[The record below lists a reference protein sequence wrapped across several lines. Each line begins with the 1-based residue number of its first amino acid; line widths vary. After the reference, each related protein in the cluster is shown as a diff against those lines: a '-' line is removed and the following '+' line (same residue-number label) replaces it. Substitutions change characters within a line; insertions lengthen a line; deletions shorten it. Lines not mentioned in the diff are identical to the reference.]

1 MKKFLLSIGILA
13 VAVSVVG
20 CSSKNKWSRDE
31 RRQMR
36 EELRNY
42 RDMIYV
48 QNLNDEE
55 FDMFSDDVTDAIEI
69 DYPVY
74 TTFIEMPGSGDTVE
88 VYVVSTIVNQL
99 DADAHNMRNI
109 YPYPYLVAQ
118 GVLPDGLSR
127 EAQHAFY
134 KCFAGKV
141 DNYYPSTQA
150 FFQAIMADTTSYSQ
164 MARFQQQCAA
174 DLFDWTVVIDE
185 TIVTEE

>member
-1 MKKFLLSIGILA
+1 MKKILLSIAIIA
-13 VAVSVVG
+13 ATVSLVG
-20 CSSKNKWSRDE
+20 CSSKNKWTREE

-36 EELRNY
+36 EELKNY
-42 RDMIYV
+42 RDMVYV
-48 QNLNDEE
+48 QNLNDSE
-55 FDMFSDDVTDAIEI
+55 FEVFSDDVPDAIEV

-118 GVLPDGLSR
+118 GVLPANLSR
-127 EAQHAFY
+127 DAQRAFY
-134 KCFAGKV
+134 KCFAEKV
-141 DNYYPSTQA
+141 DNYYPSTQS
-150 FFQAIMADTTSYSQ
+150 FFNAIVADTTSYSQ

-185 TIVTEE
+185 TIVTE

>member
-13 VAVSVVG
+13 VAASIVG

-55 FDMFSDDVTDAIEI
+55 FDVFSDDVTDAIEI

-74 TTFIEMPGSGDTVE
+74 TTFIEMPGAGDTVE

-127 EAQHAFY
+127 DAQHAFY
-134 KCFAGKV
+134 KCFADKV

-150 FFQAIMADTTSYSQ
+150 FFQAIMADTTNYSQ

-174 DLFDWTVVIDE
+174 DLFDWTVVIDQ
-185 TIVTEE
+185 TIITED